1 MFVLWILEENF
12 FPFFCLPFLMYDK
25 KGEKKFDA
33 IEFLVKN
40 FCVLYSFSC
49 FHALCMKGGE
59 KVVHSQKGGEKV

>member
-1 MFVLWILEENF
+1 
-12 FPFFCLPFLMYDK
+12 MYDK